1 MADILILGA
10 GFGGLEV
17 ANRLRSTLDT
27 EHRITV
33 VDARDRF
40 FVGAAKLW
48 DIVGLRSL
56 EDSSAPLAGL
66 RSKGIDLLQ
75 AEIHSID
82 LAARSATTSAGEVS
96 GDHMVVALGAAF
108 NQTHVSMLEPPAFNL
123 YDPFSVPGMRRA
135 LDAFQGGRI
144 AIAILGVPYKCPP
157 APFEAAFLI
166 DRYLRDR
173 GLRDATEISVAT
185 VQPSPLPV
193 AGPEASA
200 RVAATLKE
208 RGIALHTELKKPE
221 VDPSGGRMR
230 WADGELSFDLLFG
243 VPQHVPPPVVEVAAG
258 GWLRPDPATLM
269 TDFERVYAVGDCAAI
284 PNAVGEIP
292 KAGVFAEA
300 QGRVVAGRI
309 AADVN
314 GGDAPTFDGHGYCF
328 LEFAEGKAAK
338 VQGDFFASP
347 RPDVSLREPD
357 SATFEEKQAFV
368 RDRLSAWL

>member
-17 ANRLRSTLDT
+17 ANRLRSTLDP
-27 EHRITV
+27 EHHLTV

-66 RSKGIDLLQ
+66 RSKGIDLVQ
-75 AEIHSID
+75 AEIQSIE
-82 LAARSATTSAGEVS
+82 LAARSATTSAGEVG

-108 NQTHVSMLEPPAFNL
+108 NQTHVRMLEPPAFNL
-123 YDPFSVPGMRRA
+123 YDPFSVPAMREA

-166 DRYLRDR
+166 DRFLRDR
-173 GLRDATEISVAT
+173 GLRDATELAVAT

-200 RVAATLKE
+200 KVAATLKE
-208 RGIALHTELKKPE
+208 RGIALHTELKQPE
-221 VDPSGGRMR
+221 VDTSARELR
-230 WADGELSFDLLFG
+230 WADGALGFDLLFG
-243 VPQHVPPPVVEVAAG
+243 VPQHVPPAVIETAAG
-258 GWLRPDPATLM
+258 GWLRPDPSTLM
-269 TDFERVYAVGDCAAI
+269 TEVERVYAIGDCAAI

-309 AADVN
+309 AAEIN
-314 GGDAPTFDGHGYCF
+314 GGQAPTFDGHGYCF
-328 LEFAEGKAAK
+328 LEFAQGKAAK
-338 VQGDFFASP
+338 VEGDFFASP
-347 RPDVSLREPD
+347 RPDVSLKEPD

-368 RDRLSAWL
+368 TDRLSAWL

>member
-17 ANRLRSTLDT
+17 ANRLRSMLAAQ
-27 EHRITV
+27 HSITV

-56 EDSSAPLAGL
+56 EGSSAPLAGL

-82 LAARSATTSAGEVS
+82 LAARSATTSAGEVR

-108 NQTHVSMLEPPAFNL
+108 NPAHVGMLEPPAFNL
-123 YDPFSVPGMRRA
+123 YDPFSVPAMRAA
-135 LDAFQGGRI
+135 LEAFEGGRI

-166 DRYLRDR
+166 EQYLRDR
-173 GLRDATEISVAT
+173 GMRNATELSIAT

-200 RVAATLKE
+200 RVATTLKE
-208 RGIALHTELKKPE
+208 RDIALYTELQGPE
-221 VDPSGGRMR
+221 VDPSARELR
-230 WADGELSFDLLFG
+230 WTDGALSFDLLFG
-243 VPQHVPPPVVEVAAG
+243 VPQHLPPPVIQAAAG
-258 GWLRPDPATLM
+258 GWLRPDPTTLM
-269 TDFERVYAVGDCAAI
+269 TQVERVYAIGDCAAI

-309 AADVN
+309 AAEIN
-314 GGDAPTFDGHGYCF
+314 GGEAPTFDGHGYCF

-338 VQGDFFASP
+338 VEGDFFASP
-347 RPDVSLREPD
+347 RPAVSLKEPD
-357 SATFEEKQAFV
+357 AATFEEKQAFV
-368 RDRLSAWL
+368 TDRLRAWL

>member
-17 ANRLRSTLDT
+17 ANRLRSTLDAD
-27 EHRITV
+27 HRITV

-40 FVGAAKLW
+40 FIGAAKLW
-48 DIVGLRSL
+48 DIVGLSSL

-75 AEIHSID
+75 AEIRSID
-82 LAARSATTSAGEVS
+82 IFRRTAVTSSGEVR
-96 GDHMVVALGAAF
+96 GDHLVIALGAAF
-108 NQTHVSMLEPPAFNL
+108 NLTHVGMLEPPAFNL
-123 YDPFSVPGMRRA
+123 YDPFSVPAMREA
-135 LDAFQGGRI
+135 LESFEGGRL

-173 GLRDATEISVAT
+173 GVRDATELHVAT

-200 RVAATLKE
+200 RVAATL
-208 RGIALHTELKKPE
+208 RDRDIALHTELAQPV
-221 VDPSGGRMR
+221 VDPVARELR
-230 WADGELSFDLLFG
+230 WPDARLDFDLLFG
-243 VPQHVPPPVVEVAAG
+243 VPQHVPPPVLQAAAG

-269 TDFERVYAVGDCAAI
+269 TEVERVYAIGDCAAI

-309 AADVN
+309 TAEISGAE
-314 GGDAPTFDGHGYCF
+314 APTFDGHGYCF

-338 VQGDFFASP
+338 VEGDFFASP
-347 RPDVSLREPD
+347 RPDVSLKEPD
-357 SATFEEKQAFV
+357 AATFEEKQGFV
-368 RDRLSAWL
+368 SDRLAAWL